1 MIWSAAGALLA
12 LLLAAVAWRR
22 SRSKGGFYD
31 VEVYAMTPQIHRRY
45 ALLSLAFA
53 AYFAAT
59 LALHKASAGIAGLVL
74 YALIAVLYA
83 TSFLQGAPD
92 RDE

>member
-1 MIWSAAGALLA
+1 MIWSAGGGILA
-12 LLLAAVAWRR
+12 LVIAAVAWRR
-22 SRSKGGFYD
+22 SRDKGGFYD
-31 VEVYAMTPQIHRRY
+31 SEVYAMTPRVHRRY

-53 AYFAAT
+53 VYFAAM
-59 LALHKASAGIAGLVL
+59 LALHQASAGIAGLVL
-74 YALIAVLYA
+74 YALIAVLYV

>member
-1 MIWSAAGALLA
+1 LA
-12 LLLAAVAWRR
+12 LALAIAAAAWRG

-31 VEVYAMTPQIHRRY
+31 SEVYAMTPRVHRRY

-53 AYFAAT
+53 IYFVGT
-59 LALHKASAGIAGLVL
+59 LALHKPSAGIAGLVL

-92 RDE
+92 QDE

>member
-1 MIWSAAGALLA
+1 MILSAVGLA
-12 LLLAAVAWRR
+12 LALVVAAAAWRR

-31 VEVYAMTPQIHRRY
+31 SEVYAMTPRVHRRY

-53 AYFAAT
+53 AYFATT
-59 LALHKASAGIAGLVL
+59 LALHLASAGIAGLVL
-74 YALIAVLYA
+74 YALIAVLYV

-92 RDE
+92 RNE

>member
-12 LLLAAVAWRR
+12 LAIAAVAWRR

-59 LALHKASAGIAGLVL
+59 LALHEASAGIAGLVL

-92 RDE
+92 RNE

>member
-1 MIWSAAGALLA
+1 MIWSAVGLA
-12 LLLAAVAWRR
+12 LSLAIAAVAWRR
-22 SRSKGGFYD
+22 TRSKGGFYD
-31 VEVYAMTPQIHRRY
+31 SEVYAMTPQVHRRY

-53 AYFAAT
+53 VYFAGT
-59 LALHKASAGIAGLVL
+59 LALHLAPAGIAGLVL

-92 RDE
+92 RHE

>member
-1 MIWSAAGALLA
+1 MIWSATGCVLA
-12 LLLAAVAWRR
+12 LVTGVVAWRR
-22 SRSKGGFYD
+22 SRSTGGFYD
-31 VEVYAMTPQIHRRY
+31 AEVYAMTPQVHRRY

-53 AYFAAT
+53 IYFAAT
-59 LALHKASAGIAGLVL
+59 LALHRASAGIAGLVL

>member
-1 MIWSAAGALLA
+1 MIWSAAGCVLA
-12 LLLAAVAWRR
+12 LAVAGTAWRR
-22 SRSKGGFYD
+22 SRSQGGFYD
-31 VEVYAMTPQIHRRY
+31 SGVYAMTPRVHRRY

-53 AYFAAT
+53 VYFAVT
-59 LALHKASAGIAGLVL
+59 LALHQAPAGIGGLAL